1 MSTLKSNLIGDSAFY
16 RRTFTIVLPIIV
28 QNVITNVVSLLDNVM
43 VGRVGTLEMSAV
55 AIVNQLLFVF
65 YLCIFGGVAAA
76 GIFSTQFAGAKNT
89 DGVRQCFRVKL
100 IIAIAMFILG
110 TAVFLIF
117 PRELIGIYLSKD
129 TSGEIA
135 AITVAHA
142 QSYLKIMVIGLI
154 PFALSQ
160 AYSSTLRELGET
172 KLPMLSSI
180 SAIIINLIF
189 NWLLIFGKCGLPRL
203 GVIGAAIATVMSR
216 YAEFLIVAIFTHKQK
231 SKYGFIV
238 GAFRSLKISK
248 ELCRGIISR
257 GAPILINE
265 FFWSAGMA
273 ALLQCYSVRGLSV
286 VAAANIAS
294 VVSNLFNVVFVS
306 MGNAVSIMVGQ
317 HLGAKETERA
327 KKTAWRLITLTVS
340 ACAVVGIIMAIFSPL
355 IPHIYN
361 TEPAVRKTAT
371 SFLFIT
377 AAIMPILSFA
387 HNCYFILRSGGKTGI
402 TFLFDSGFTW
412 FGSVLLAFTLVNFT
426 DIPIVTVYLCVQ
438 LLEVIKSVIGFVLVK
453 KGVWINNIIDK

>member
-1 MSTLKSNLIGDSAFY
+1 MSNLKNNLIGDSAFY
-16 RRTFTIVLPIIV
+16 RKTLTIVLPIIV

-110 TAVFLIF
+110 AAVFLLF
-117 PRELIGIYLSKD
+117 PKALIGIYLSED
-129 TSGEIA
+129 TSKEIA

-142 QSYLKIMVIGLI
+142 ESYLKIMVIGLI

-172 KLPMLSSI
+172 KLPMFSSI
-180 SAIIINLIF
+180 AAILINLIF
-189 NWLLIFGKCGLPRL
+189 NWLLIFGKCGFPRL
-203 GVIGAAIATVMSR
+203 GVVGAAIATVMSR
-216 YAEFLIVAIFTHKQK
+216 YAEFLIVAVFTHKRK
-231 SKYGFIV
+231 SEYGFIV
-238 GAFRSLKISK
+238 GAFCSFKIPK

-273 ALLQCYSVRGLSV
+273 VLLQCYSVRGLQV

-294 VVSNLFNVVFVS
+294 AGSNLFNVVFVS

-317 HLGAKETERA
+317 HLGAKEVERA
-327 KKTAWRLITLTVS
+327 KLTAWRLTALTVS
-340 ACAVVGIIMAIFSPL
+340 ACAVVGIIMALFSPL

-361 TEPAVRKTAT
+361 TEPEVREMAT

-377 AAIMPILSFA
+377 AAIMPILAFA

-402 TFLFDSGFTW
+402 TFIFDSGFTW
-412 FGSVLLAFTLVNFT
+412 FGSVLLAFTLANFT

-438 LLEVIKSVIGFVLVK
+438 LLEVIKSIVGFVLVK
-453 KGVWINNIIDK
+453 KGVWVNNIIDK